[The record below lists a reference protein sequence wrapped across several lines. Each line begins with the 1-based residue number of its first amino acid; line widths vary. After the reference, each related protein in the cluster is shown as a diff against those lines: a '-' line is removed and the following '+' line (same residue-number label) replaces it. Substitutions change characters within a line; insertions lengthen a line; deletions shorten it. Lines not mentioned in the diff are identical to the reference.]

1 VTLLQS
7 ADTILTQF
15 DEDLAKKAL
24 DNLSRTGVDV
34 RTKVR
39 VIEGTEKHVGK
50 LYGMG
55 IGRAW

>member
-39 VIEGTEKHVGK
+39 VIEVTEKQVGK
-50 LYGMG
+50 LYGKG